1 MASSKGS
8 SLVTERL
15 EPVLGLRFRDPG
27 LLQQAL
33 VHRSFLNEQE
43 GSLYDSYERM
53 EFLGDAVLELV
64 ISNELYQRCPDLAEG
79 ELTKSR
85 AALVRRETLA
95 GVARRLDLGS
105 FLLLGKGEEA
115 SGGRQ
120 RDSILAAAFESV
132 TAAVYLDRDYAE
144 ARQFLLRVMD
154 EELEEFFQEGTPLE
168 DPKSRLQEHVQGLGH
183 PSPHYR
189 LVSTQGP
196 EHDPVFIV
204 EVLVEEQVTGVGQG
218 RKKADA
224 ERLAAQDA
232 LSRILS
238 QSGALDKRVS
248 SQGN

>member
-43 GSLYDSYERM
+43 GSPYDSYERM

-120 RDSILAAAFESV
+120 RESILAAAFEALV
-132 TAAVYLDRDYAE
+132 AAVYLDQNYAE
-144 ARQFLLRVMD
+144 ARRFILRIMAG
-154 EELEEFFQEGTPLE
+154 ELEDLFRGSVPQEN
-168 DPKSRLQEHVQGLGH
+168 PKSHLQEFVQGQGQST
-183 PSPHYR
+183 PQYR
-189 LVSTQGP
+189 LVSSEGP
-196 EHDPVFIV
+196 DHGPVFTV
-204 EVLVEEQVTGVGQG
+204 EVLVDGQVMGVGQG
-218 RKKADA
+218 GSKAGA
-224 ERLAAQDA
+224 EKTAAMNALVRLAPETIDGQA
-232 LSRILS
+232 S
-238 QSGALDKRVS
+238 
-248 SQGN
+248 